1 MTRETCISFYIGDT
15 VLHQSRKNNPMMH
28 KNQSQSADTVALA
41 SKLVMAYVS
50 NNHMPATELPA
61 LISTVHA
68 ALNGIASGTA
78 TGGASVS
85 KKEVAF
91 PTPAEIRKSIR
102 PDGLVSFIDGKPYK
116 TLKRHLTGHGL
127 GPQSYRKRFG
137 LPADYPMT
145 AASYSEKRS
154 ALARE
159 LGLGR
164 PGRMA
169 A

>member
-1 MTRETCISFYIGDT
+1 
-15 VLHQSRKNNPMMH
+15 MMH
-28 KNQSQSADTVALA
+28 KNQAQSADTIALVN
-41 SKLVMAYVS
+41 KIVMAYVS
-50 NNHMPATELPA
+50 NNHIPAVELPG
-61 LISTVHA
+61 LMSTVHS
-68 ALNGIASGTA
+68 ALNNIASGTV
-78 TGGASVS
+78 TDGANAPDD
-85 KKEVAF
+85 EVAL

-116 TLKRHLTGHGL
+116 TLKRHLNGHGL
-127 GPQSYRKRFG
+127 GPHSYRKRFG

-164 PGRMA
+164 PRRMA